1 MEKAI
6 KDLEEI
12 MKYEEGEG
20 KDNEEGKDKGK
31 GEEAKVARGLTTHLQ
46 LLWLNLPNV
55 SLNQG
60 RIATSTQIELTVR
73 A

>member
-1 MEKAI
+1 
-6 KDLEEI
+6 
-12 MKYEEGEG
+12 MKHKKGEG
-20 KDNEEGKDKGK
+20 KDDEEGEDKGK
-31 GEEAKVARGLTTHLQ
+31 GEEAKVARGLTDHLQ
-46 LLWLNLPNV
+46 FFRLNLPDV